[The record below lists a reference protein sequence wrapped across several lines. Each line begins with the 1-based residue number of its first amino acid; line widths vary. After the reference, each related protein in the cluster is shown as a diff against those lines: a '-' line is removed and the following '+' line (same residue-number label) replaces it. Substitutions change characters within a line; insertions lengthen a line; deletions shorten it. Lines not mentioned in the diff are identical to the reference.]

1 MNHRCLGLVLVLLS
15 MAASSAFAADFEAK
29 VKQGYV
35 DSNGVKIHYASVGTG
50 PLIVMIHGFPDYWY
64 TWRKQMEGLSDKYQ
78 CVAIDQRG
86 YNLSDKPEG
95 VENYAI
101 PLLVGDVIAVIKHFG
116 KDKAIIVGHDWGGAV
131 SWALA
136 LSAPQ
141 YVDRLIILN
150 LPHPRGIT
158 RELAHNP
165 KQQAAS
171 EYARNFQKEGAENMV
186 KPEQLAFWVTD
197 ADAKQKYIEA
207 FQRSSIKAMLNYYKA
222 NYPRPPYQEDSSAVV
237 KTQMPVLM
245 FHGLKDTALLS
256 DALNNTWDWM
266 GKDLTLVT
274 VPDSGHFVQQ
284 DAADLV
290 TRTMRAWLER

>member
-1 MNHRCLGLVLVLLS
+1 MITRLTFMLLFMI
-15 MAASSAFAADFEAK
+15 MAAVAVHASDFESR
-29 VKQGYV
+29 VKQGFV
-35 DSNGVKIHYASVGTG
+35 DSNGVKIHYATIGSG
-50 PLIVMIHGFPDYWY
+50 PLVIMIHGFPDYWY
-64 TWRKQMEGLSDKYQ
+64 TWRKQMEGLSDRYQ

-86 YNLSDKPEG
+86 YNLSDKPDG
-95 VENYAI
+95 VDNYAI

-131 SWALA
+131 AWALA

-150 LPHPRGIT
+150 LPHPRGIA
-158 RELAHNP
+158 RELVHNP

-171 EYARNFQKEGAENMV
+171 QYARNFQQEGAEKMIT
-186 KPEQLAFWVTD
+186 PEMLAFWVTD
-197 ADAKQKYIEA
+197 PDAKQKYIEA
-207 FQRSSIKAMLNYYKA
+207 FKRSDMKAMLNYYKK
-222 NYPRPPYQEDSSAVV
+222 NYPREPYQEDTSPVV

-245 FHGLKDTALLS
+245 FHGLKDTALVS
-256 DALNNTWDWM
+256 DMLNNTWDWM

-290 TRTMRAWLER
+290 TRTMRVWLER

>member
-1 MNHRCLGLVLVLLS
+1 MRSRVLSILTFLS
-15 MAASSAFAADFEAK
+15 LAAVSVRAADFESR
-29 VKQGYV
+29 VRQGDV
-35 DSNGVKIHYASVGTG
+35 DSSGVKIHYATIGSG

-86 YNLSDKPEG
+86 YDLSDKPQG
-95 VENYAI
+95 VDNYAML
-101 PLLVGDVIAVIKHFG
+101 LLVGDVIAVIKHFG
-116 KDKAIIVGHDWGGAV
+116 KDKDIVVGHDWGGAV
-131 SWALA
+131 AWQLA
-136 LSAPQ
+136 LNAPQ
-141 YVDRLIILN
+141 FVDRLIILN
-150 LPHPRGIT
+150 LPHPRGIM
-158 RELAHNP
+158 RELARNP

-171 EYARNFQKEGAENMV
+171 EYARNFQKEGAETMV
-186 KPEQLAFWVTD
+186 APDQLAFWVTD
-197 ADAKQKYIEA
+197 PEAKPKYIDA
-207 FQRSSIKAMLNYYKA
+207 FRRSDIKAMLAYYKS
-222 NYPRPPYQEDSSAVV
+222 NYPKEPYHEDPSPAV

-266 GKDLTLVT
+266 GEDLTLVT
-274 VPDSGHFVQQ
+274 IPDAGHFVQQ